1 MSTVQQD
8 LLTMQNREYREFH
21 KKLIPTVDET
31 LVIGIPVPI
40 LRQYAKTL
48 GEQESAFLQQL
59 PHTYYEENMLHGL
72 LLSLEKDM
80 DLCLERLNGFLPF
93 VDNWAVCDSL
103 RPKCFGKQK
112 ARLLSEIQKWL
123 ASSHSYTLRFGI
135 EMLMVHFLEEDFN
148 PVYLQWVAKIKSQEY
163 YVNMMIAWYFATA
176 LSKQWEPTLP
186 YITGYQLSPFV
197 HNKTIQKA
205 VESYR
210 ISKEQKQLLKTYKL
224 NESSGRYDE

>member
-8 LLTMQNREYREFH
+8 LLAMQNREYREFH

-31 LVIGIPVPI
+31 LVIGIPVPV

-80 DLCLERLNGFLPF
+80 ELCLERLNGFLPF

-112 ARLLSEIQKWL
+112 KRLLSEIQKWL

-148 PVYLQWVAKIKSQEY
+148 PVYLQWVAKVKSQEY

-176 LSKQWEPTLP
+176 LSKQWEPALP

-210 ISKEQKQLLKTYKL
+210 ISKEQKQLLKTYK
-224 NESSGRYDE
+224 